1 MKLYKPVASALLLCV
16 LGATFA
22 AHADDG
28 EWKRG
33 RVYYRMVCTV
43 CHASPEGGDQAIA
56 PNTKTKAEWA
66 AYLQADK
73 HNKGKNSLKYYIS
86 KEYRAKIK
94 ATNKAAEK
102 YADVPDQELLED
114 IKAFV
119 TKGAKDGDSPA
130 SCS

>member
-1 MKLYKPVASALLLCV
+1 MKLHKPLVSVLLFCVLSAPFVTASAE
-16 LGATFA
+16 G
-22 AHADDG
+22 D
-28 EWKRG
+28 WKRG
-33 RVYYRMVCTV
+33 RVYYRMVCTA
-43 CHASPEGGDQAIA
+43 CHTEPAGGGKAIG
-56 PNTKTKAEWA
+56 PNGKTKAEWA
-66 AYLQADK
+66 AYIQADK
-73 HNKGKNSLKYYIS
+73 HAKGKDSLKYYVS

-102 YADVPDQELLED
+102 YADVPDQDLLED

>member
-1 MKLYKPVASALLLCV
+1 MKLHKPLVSVLLLCV
-16 LGATFA
+16 LGAPFA
-22 AHADDG
+22 TASADGD
-28 EWKRG
+28 WKRG
-33 RVYYRMVCTV
+33 RVYYRMVCTA
-43 CHASPEGGDQAIA
+43 CHTEPAGGGKAIG

-66 AYLQADK
+66 AYIQADK
-73 HNKGKNSLKYYIS
+73 HAKGKDSLKYYVS

-114 IKAFV
+114 IRAFA